1 MKLLWFLFRTN
12 RRKTLEV
19 MILGL
24 LSGLASAGLI
34 ALVNSALYAG
44 LPGSHTRWM
53 IAVAFVVA
61 VVTKV
66 SSSLA
71 SSLILRRSVQD
82 ILLRMCTRLCRRVAE
97 TPFRKLE
104 EIGAPRVMAC
114 LTDDIDALSAAI
126 QVLPSLIVNLA
137 ILTGCA
143 IYLAW
148 ISWTAALALVILV
161 ALLGVTY
168 RILMVKAM
176 AAVQRARDG
185 RDTLFRHFR
194 TLVEGIKELKLHGER
209 RNTFFQEDVDTAAEY
224 LRKENMT
231 AMNRYAVADGWS
243 QSMFYALLG
252 VVVFAFP
259 ALQQVSMK
267 LLTAYVFIALYTMGP
282 LWGIIYSIPNINRGQ
297 ISLEKLEQLGLA
309 LCDVATPAQ
318 NRANENSAV
327 SDPRRTPPLI
337 EFQDVTFRYVQG
349 GDGDGFVF
357 GPINLVLQPGELVF
371 IIGGNG
377 SGKSTLAKLLTG
389 LYAPDSGRICIDG
402 SPASAEDSDAYRQL
416 FSAVFSDFYLFDRLL
431 GLGKVGRVQAKA
443 REYLVSLEL
452 SHKVKIDGNCFSTT
466 ALSQGQRRRLALLA
480 AYLEDRP
487 IYVLDEW
494 AADQDPGFREIFY
507 LKLLPELRNM
517 GKTVVVITHDDRY
530 FHLGDRVVKLDYG
543 KVIDAT
549 ESAAGAAYLRS

>member
-1 MKLLWFLFRTN
+1 MKLLSFLFRIN
-12 RRKTLEV
+12 QRKTLEV
-19 MILGL
+19 MILAL
-24 LSGLASAGLI
+24 LSGLASAGVI

-44 LPGSHTRWM
+44 SPGSHARSM

-66 SSSLA
+66 SSNLA
-71 SSLILRRSVQD
+71 SSLVLGRSVQD
-82 ILLRMCTRLCRRVAE
+82 IMLRMCTGLCRRVAE

-104 EIGAPRVMAC
+104 EIGAPRILAC
-114 LTDDIDALSAAI
+114 LTDDITVLSAAI
-126 QVLPSLIVNLA
+126 QMVPSLIVNLA
-137 ILTGCA
+137 LLTGCT

-148 ISWTAALALVILV
+148 ISRTAALALVILV
-161 ALLGVTY
+161 ALVGITH
-168 RILMVKAM
+168 RILIVKAM

-194 TLVEGIKELKLHGER
+194 TLVEGIKELKLHSER
-209 RNTFFQEDVDTAAEY
+209 RNAFFQEDVDMAADY
-224 LRKENMT
+224 LRKEYIT

-243 QSMFYALLG
+243 QSMFYTLLG

-259 ALQQVSMK
+259 ALQHVSTKMV
-267 LLTAYVFIALYTMGP
+267 TAYVFIALYIMGP
-282 LWGIIYSIPNINRGQ
+282 VWNIISSIPTFDRGHA
-297 ISLEKLEQLGLA
+297 SLEKLEQLGLV
-309 LCDVATPAQ
+309 LTDVATPAQ
-318 NRANENSAV
+318 KRASEHGALGES
-327 SDPRRTPPLI
+327 RRTPPLI
-337 EFQDVTFRYVQG
+337 EFQDVTFRHVQPE
-349 GDGDGFVF
+349 DGDGFVF

-389 LYAPDSGRICIDG
+389 LYTPDSGRIRIDG
-402 SPASAEDSDAYRQL
+402 SPVSAEESDAYRQL

-431 GLGKVGRVQAKA
+431 GLGKAGTLQAKA
-443 REYLVSLEL
+443 REYLVSLDL
-452 SHKVKIDGNCFSTT
+452 SHKVKINGDSFSTT
-466 ALSQGQRRRLALLA
+466 ALSQGQRRRLALLT
-480 AYLEDRP
+480 AYMEDRP

-494 AADQDPGFREIFY
+494 AADQDPAFREIFY

-543 KVIDAT
+543 KVIDPT
-549 ESAAGAAYLRS
+549 ESAADVAFLRS